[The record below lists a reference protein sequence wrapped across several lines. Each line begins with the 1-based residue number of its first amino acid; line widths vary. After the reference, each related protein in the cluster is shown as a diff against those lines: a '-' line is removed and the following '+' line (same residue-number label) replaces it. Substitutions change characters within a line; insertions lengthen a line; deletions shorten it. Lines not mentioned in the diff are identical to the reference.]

1 MLLFTQDPRWQ
12 FFFTRAE
19 GRVCRHYPC
28 LSQSPLLLLLGL
40 PGSRGRETA
49 PTEALGNWELNA
61 GDLRSSPYLR
71 SFLPVAAEFVES
83 VSHVAHGF
91 LPSSWKS
98 LHNASFFCLLQLFG
112 HTVWFILWEMGFG
125 MGMKDFPGGAS
136 GKEPP
141 CQGR

>member
-1 MLLFTQDPRWQ
+1 MSVAITLSLTKSLPASAGI
-12 FFFTRAE
+12 TRKQ
-19 GRVCRHYPC
+19 GQGNR
-28 LSQSPLLLLLGL
+28 
-40 PGSRGRETA
+40 A
-49 PTEALGNWELNA
+49 PTETLGNRKLNA
-61 GDLRSSPYLR
+61 GDLRSSPHLR

-91 LPSSWKS
+91 LPPSWKS

-136 GKEPP
+136 GKEPS